1 MDRDPSEE
9 FRVDGKV
16 ALVTGAG
23 RGLGAQI
30 AETLGAAGAKVMVTD
45 IDAATAQ
52 AQAEKM
58 QAAGITVASGQHD
71 VTDEAQWEATV
82 AKTVSELGGLDIM
95 INNAGVETMAFFEN
109 CELEDFQFVQDINV
123 TGSFLGIKHCI
134 RAMKPGGPAG
144 QGGSIVNLSSV
155 AGKGGYPGLG
165 AYCTSKGAVRIMARA
180 AAKECAALGYGIRVN
195 SIHPAI
201 IRTEMGNN
209 VIKGW
214 ARLGLAESEE
224 AAEELFSQVQPL
236 GYGEPQDIANIILFL
251 ASSASKWVTGS
262 EFLIDGGARA

>member
-1 MDRDPSEE
+1 MSQDVMAAFSLKD
-9 FRVDGKV
+9 KV
-16 ALVTGAG
+16 ALITGAG
-23 RGLGAQI
+23 RGLGATI

-45 IDAATAQ
+45 IDEATAR

-58 QAAGITVASGQHD
+58 QQAGMNAAFGQQD
-71 VTDEAQWEATV
+71 VTDESQWEATV
-82 AKTVSELGGLDIM
+82 AKTVSELGGLDVLV
-95 INNAGVETMAFFEN
+95 NNAGVETMAFFEN
-109 CELEDFQFVQDINV
+109 CELADFQNIQNINV

-144 QGGSIVNLSSV
+144 QGGSIINLSSV

-165 AYCTSKGAVRIMARA
+165 AYCTSKGAARLMSRA
-180 AAKECAALGYGIRVN
+180 AAKECAVLGYGIRVN

-214 ARLGLAESEE
+214 ARLGLAESEAE
-224 AAEELFSQVQPL
+224 AEALFEQVQPL
-236 GYGEPQDIANIILFL
+236 GYGEPQDIGNMILFL